1 MTNKLA
7 KKLNDLS
14 VSNLKDVLNVID
26 GVLSVFEKHD
36 GKKITKRIEKDL
48 KEVSDYL
55 YLTIEKDYCN
65 RKTVSLSFYY
75 TKRSFFEEV
84 KDGHGIAHYIANIS
98 YCLLDFQ
105 AETVDYESIKKRL
118 ENARIQIEKKIDNM
132 IETERNIDRIKS
144 ERARLI
150 KELSDLMDGVDYETA
165 RYFNLNTER
174 LYR

>member
-1 MTNKLA
+1 MKNKLA

-26 GVLSVFEKHD
+26 GVLRVFEKHD
-36 GKKITKRIEKDL
+36 GKKITKRIENDL
-48 KEVSDYL
+48 KQVSDSL

-75 TKRSFFEEV
+75 TKRYVFGEEEV
-84 KDGHGIAHYIANIS
+84 EYKTAHYIVDSS
-98 YCLLDFQ
+98 YSLLDFQ
-105 AETVDYESIKKRL
+105 AETVDYELIKKCL
-118 ENARIQIEKKIDNM
+118 ENVRIRIEKKIDNM

-150 KELSDLMDGVDYETA
+150 KELSDLMKGIDYETA
-165 RYFNLNTER
+165 RYFNLRTER
-174 LYR
+174 LSR

>member
-26 GVLSVFEKHD
+26 GVLSVFEKQN
-36 GKKITKRIEKDL
+36 GKTITKRIEKHL
-48 KEVSDYL
+48 KEVNDNL
-55 YLTIEKDYCN
+55 YLEIRKDYCN
-65 RKTVSLSFYY
+65 RKTVSLSFYFE
-75 TKRSFFEEV
+75 KRSVFGEEEGEY
-84 KDGHGIAHYIANIS
+84 KPAHYIANIS

-118 ENARIQIEKKIDNM
+118 ENVRIRIENKIDNM

-165 RYFNLNTER
+165 RYFNLRTER
-174 LYR
+174 LFG

>member
-75 TKRSFFEEV
+75 TKRHVFGEEEV
-84 KDGHGIAHYIANIS
+84 EYKTAHYIVPSS
-98 YCLLDFQ
+98 YSLLYFHG
-105 AETVDYESIKKRL
+105 ETVDYDSIKKCL

-150 KELSDLMDGVDYETA
+150 KELSDLMEGIDYETA
-165 RYFNLNTER
+165 RYFNLRTER
-174 LYR
+174 LSR